1 MFSMSSV
8 GTKIWQCKAGQ
19 QMLLESFLLILY
31 VKYCFQQELQNLCS
45 QHNVIEQSCNGSS
58 FKQISH

>member
-1 MFSMSSV
+1 MFSMISV

-19 QMLLESFLLILY
+19 QMLFESFLLIFS
-31 VKYCFQQELQNLCS
+31 VKYCFQHELQNLCS
-45 QHNVIEQSCNGSS
+45 QHNLTEQSDNGSS

>member
-19 QMLLESFLLILY
+19 HMLLESFLLILH
-31 VKYCFQQELQNLCS
+31 VKYCFQHELQNLCS
-45 QHNVIEQSCNGSS
+45 QHNLIKQSDNGSS